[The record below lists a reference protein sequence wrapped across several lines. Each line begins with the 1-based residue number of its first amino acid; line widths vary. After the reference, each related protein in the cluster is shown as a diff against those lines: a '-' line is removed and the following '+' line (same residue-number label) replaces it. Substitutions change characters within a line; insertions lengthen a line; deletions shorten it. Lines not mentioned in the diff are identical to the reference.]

1 MTVTVREH
9 AISTRT
15 NRFPKAWTTML
26 PAALYLLFHSCTN
39 GMQVDPMQV
48 DPMQNVMCQSCIRM
62 AWYKTL
68 HMKFLLSNSA
78 AVGSPDMLHG
88 PPLTASSQ
96 PRPCHCKQR
105 NMQHCIAFHYSNTL
119 QQLYSS
125 TLQRVSTCYR
135 PLKAAGPS
143 REQPRC
149 LGAGL
154 AVALHLLQQANPS
167 ALAMLPDLDGLPT
180 PTSSKPGRIL
190 LITTGPATKVN
201 RDKGLCNRVT

>member
-1 MTVTVREH
+1 MEHCQDQLHKVAIARMTVVIREH

-15 NRFPKAWTTML
+15 TSLSQSLDYYVA
-26 PAALYLLFHSCTN
+26 AALYSWFHSCTN
-39 GMQVDPMQV
+39 GMQVELMQ
-48 DPMQNVMCQSCIRM
+48 DVMSESCMRM

-68 HMKFLLSNSA
+68 HTKFLLSSSA

-96 PRPCHCKQR
+96 LRRCHCKQR
-105 NMQHCIAFHYSNTL
+105 NMQHCIAFR
-119 QQLYSS
+119 YSS
-125 TLQRVSTCYR
+125 TLQRVSTCCR

-201 RDKGLCNRVT
+201 RDEGLL